1 MAYNTQ
7 ICVDD
12 KFKFI
17 VATDVTSSGSDK
29 QELHK
34 MAIQTKEV
42 ITNPDLVILADK
54 GYSTAAEI
62 KKCIDD
68 NIKIIVPYTE
78 TGKQQKSTGKFTK
91 DKFIYNG
98 DKDCYICPNNCI

>member
-1 MAYNTQ
+1 MTKPSHNLMAYNSQ

-34 MAIQTKEV
+34 MALQTKEV
-42 ITNPDLVILADK
+42 IDNPELIITADK
-54 GYSTAAEI
+54 GYYSAVEI
-62 KKCIDD
+62 KKC
-68 NIKIIVPYTE
+68 
-78 TGKQQKSTGKFTK
+78 KQMNQKK
-91 DKFIYNG
+91 
-98 DKDCYICPNNCI
+98 